1 LIPHSKDLE
10 IQLSYRSDIV
20 PPEQA
25 TILLGQYDKLLEDI
39 VFHPDALSTDHASV
53 GSNLLSVTPA
63 KEARIPTTVSLLHQ
77 FVEVNARRIP
87 EKIAFEFASGD
98 TAESLQKKSWT
109 YRQFNECGNQIA
121 HFLQAK
127 GAVPGGMVGIC
138 FDKSPEASMAI
149 LGILKTGCSYL
160 AIDPGAP
167 ISRKQFMLE
176 DSGTKVLLCNES
188 KISELKDLSGVDVQ
202 ALDRPG
208 LLDGI
213 STVDVSLARTI
224 RPDDT
229 SYCLYTSGT
238 TGTPKG
244 CEITHDN
251 AVQAMLAF
259 QRLFAGHW
267 DEESR
272 WLQFASFHFDVSVL
286 EQYWSWSVGICV
298 TSCPRDLLFEDLP
311 GTIQKLQ
318 ITHIDLTPSLAK
330 LVHPDEV
337 PSLCRGVFITG
348 GEALKQEI
356 LDAWGQHG
364 VIYNGYGPTEVT
376 IGCTMLPRMSANDKA
391 SNIGPQFDNVGSYVF
406 HPGTMT
412 PVLRGSIGELCVS
425 GPLVG
430 KGYLNRAE
438 LTKERFQTL
447 PESGDRIYRTGD
459 LVRILHDGSFQFLG
473 RIDDQVKLRGQRLE
487 IGEINEV
494 IKQATPELNEVAT
507 LVITHPKQAKDQLVS
522 FFTNLSTKGDKKS
535 RNVDVQVRSS
545 DDDRVLLSKIKGAC
559 RTHLPGYMVPT
570 HIIPMTRFPLSANNK
585 ADMKVLKAIY
595 QELSLED
602 IQKLSSLGIDLPTD
616 NALEQQV
623 VSVLAKFIGSS
634 DTEISSWSSIYEMG
648 LDSISVIA
656 FSRRLREAGFSQ
668 AQPSIIMKHP
678 TVAGMTS
685 ALQTATPSSVS
696 VETLQRNAKQ
706 DIEAFA
712 QKNSH
717 TVIEHIGILDG
728 EVEKI
733 APCTPLQ
740 EGIIYHY
747 LSSDTP
753 LYCSSFTFE
762 LDSSVNLEALRTAWD
777 QTQQEVQMLRA
788 RFSPSPDGYAQVI
801 LKKDELPWFFGTVET
816 ETEIETLRKQRHEQW
831 TARLDSLRSDL
842 WEVGVISFSTT
853 SVMYLNIFHGLYD
866 GNSLVLLLESVAG
879 NYLSQNKTSQ
889 PCPGFLDVLHLGPL
903 CKDPGA
909 KEFWREHL
917 ADCHNRHLVEN
928 GQDSTAILH
937 KAQINATEQVDHLR
951 RFLNVT
957 EQAVLHACWL
967 LTLQQHYSIVPPLGI
982 IASGRTIDVP
992 GIEDV
997 IGPLF
1002 NTIPSNVQ
1010 LTGLET
1016 WSEVARRCHEYQVS
1030 MMPFQ
1035 YTALRDIVK
1044 WLGRNPDERLF
1055 DSLFVFQRENDDD
1068 ESLSRSLWS
1077 TIGSEAQHEYPLA
1090 FEIVRNDK
1098 QHLTVTLA
1106 AKSNVVSPDD
1116 AQQLLSKFEQTLF
1129 EFAQDSNKRLPKMNG
1144 VSHAQI
1150 VMNGEVNGHHESV
1163 GVSEQTNGALFE
1175 WTPQASTI
1183 RDVIATLA
1191 GVEPESISEETSIF
1205 EVGLDSIDAIKISS
1219 RLGKAGVKLPVSAIM
1234 RHRTVKAMTKQLSM
1248 TNGHHKNGT
1257 LPLLGQMEKSLT
1269 KFLEDEGLLLPSA
1282 KRVLPA
1288 TPIQEAM
1295 VAEIAASGYKHY
1307 YNHEILQLEPEV
1319 DIEKLGQ
1326 AWRAVVRAHPILRT
1340 SFVEVWDPKIP
1351 VSYAQIV
1358 HSENCFDVQTVH
1370 LHGVSV
1376 ETIIETQR
1384 SRARHEFAS
1393 RPLLSITIALEG
1405 DKRYLVLSISHALYD
1420 GWSINLLHEDVAK
1433 SYAGEECS
1441 RPSSDDILEQIIES
1455 SGDQAFK
1462 FWRATLSNFTPA
1474 SFLAMEHA
1482 GSDSAVVHRAEQSFS
1497 VPLSKAETFCK
1508 LHGIT
1513 LQALLVTCW
1522 SLVLATHVQKLDV
1535 VFGLVLSGRNVAE
1548 SEHVMFP
1555 TMNTV
1560 AMRVILHG
1568 TRLDLVKYVQEALL
1582 VMAEHQHFPL
1592 RRARPDTGSKAL
1604 FDTLFIYQKR
1614 PVEESQTGSGSAL
1627 YKSTGGDARVEYPV
1641 CAEIEGVGEE
1651 LVGRVACRGDV
1662 MGDEDTLVL
1671 LGQMADIV
1679 SSIIDQPAEKTIEFI
1694 DKGVSVC
1701 GLPSFED
1708 VPAQGVEN
1716 GTLRPASSQSKW
1728 SPVESTIRNILSVV
1742 SNVPESAI
1750 EKSSTIFE
1758 LGLDSIS
1765 AIKVAALLKKQSIKL
1780 AVSDM
1785 LRAGTIENMAK
1796 ATNNSQR
1803 EFSITNL
1810 SSILYESLDGIDVTT
1825 LLQSHGI
1832 NSKQVQKVFPA
1843 TAGQS
1848 YFLSMHALNP
1858 EVFYPEFYFMASQQL
1873 SRQVLDSAWARVIGQ
1888 TPMLRTAFLPVH
1900 GPQLVPYI
1908 QIELETV
1915 HLPIIWHSNPDHLVS
1930 ENSKKEFGAVPV
1942 ALHACQTTKGTALT
1956 LQIHHALYDAVSLP
1970 HILSRLAAQCSQ
1982 DEVIQSEPGLDLSQ
1996 LVAFQHVH
2004 SPVHVRRQF
2013 WQNYLGQISTHKAA
2027 KRVDGFGSVQ
2037 QYYRPGLVP
2046 NMACVEKVAKRQGL
2060 SIQTIFLAIY
2070 ARVHLQSFRTA
2081 GTADH
2086 EGPDRRL
2093 TVGLYLANRSHSI
2106 QGLAESVIPTVNIV
2120 PLRLDDKFSDTN
2132 DSLLEAAR
2140 RIQNE
2145 INEISRM
2152 EYSGVSLLEIA
2163 EWTGVHIDTC
2173 VNFLRLP
2180 ENELPSNDTKF
2191 SLSAIQRE
2199 ELSRLSGAEST
2210 HNATQTETQING
2222 NGTAPPGA
2230 AENKHSSVPTA
2241 ATQTTYQVRLHS
2253 PAFNCDKW
2261 SLMQLLT
2268 SQQPTID
2275 VEAAIRNGRLDFG
2288 LFAPESRLSSDTAEC
2303 MIGAMRR
2310 EMSALVTGF
2319 EL

>member
-1 LIPHSKDLE
+1 LIPHSEDLE

-77 FVEVNARRIP
+77 FVEVNALKIP
-87 EKIAFEFASGD
+87 EKIAFEFAFGD

-188 KISELKDLSGVDVQ
+188 KISELKDLSGIDVQ

-330 LVHPDEV
+330 LVRPDEV

-406 HPGTMT
+406 CPGTMT

-678 TVAGMTS
+678 TVAGMAS
-685 ALQTATPSSVS
+685 ALETATPSSVS

-706 DIEAFA
+706 YIEAFA

-728 EVEKI
+728 DVEKI

-777 QTQQEVQMLRA
+777 RTQQEVQMLRA

-801 LKKDELPWFFGTVET
+801 LKKDALPWFFGTVET
-816 ETEIETLRKQRHEQW
+816 EAEIETLRKQRHEQW

-928 GQDSTAILH
+928 GQDSTAILQ

-1016 WSEVARRCHEYQVS
+1016 WSEVAQRCHEYQVS

-1098 QHLTVTLA
+1098 QPLTVTLA

-1116 AQQLLSKFEQTLF
+1116 AQQLLSKFEQILF
-1129 EFAQDSNKRLPKMNG
+1129 EFAQDSNKRLPKMNRA
-1144 VSHAQI
+1144 SHAQI
-1150 VMNGEVNGHHESV
+1150 VTNGETNGHHESV
-1163 GVSEQTNGALFE
+1163 RVSEQTNGALFE
-1175 WTPQASTI
+1175 WTPQASAI

-1191 GVEPESISEETSIF
+1191 GVEPESIGDETSIF

-1326 AWRAVVRAHPILRT
+1326 AWKAVVRAHPILRT

-1384 SRARHEFAS
+1384 SRARHEFGS

-1474 SFLAMEHA
+1474 SFLPMEHA

-1535 VFGLVLSGRNVAE
+1535 VFGLVLSGRNVAD

-1568 TRLDLVKYVQEALL
+1568 TRLELVKYVQEALL

-1614 PVEESQTGSGSAL
+1614 PVEESQAGSGSAL

-1728 SPVESTIRNILSVV
+1728 SPVESKIRNILSVV

-1765 AIKVAALLKKQSIKL
+1765 AIKVAALLKKQSIRL

-1796 ATNNSQR
+1796 ATNNSQT

-1832 NSKQVQKVFPA
+1832 NPKRVQKVFPA

-1858 EVFYPEFYFMASQQL
+1858 EVFYPEFYFMASQKL
-1873 SRQVLDSAWARVIGQ
+1873 RRQVLDSAWARVIGQ

-1908 QIELETV
+1908 QVELETV

-2004 SPVHVRRQF
+2004 SPVRVRRQF
-2013 WQNYLGQISTHKAA
+2013 WQKYLGQISTHKAA

-2086 EGPDRRL
+2086 EGSDRRL

-2145 INEISRM
+2145 INEISRV

-2253 PAFNCDKW
+2253 PAFDCDKW